1 MGTVEVMGEMRNR
14 RIRSVEV
21 CVVLDGI
28 DSSKEYNERQ
38 GGKSRLQ
45 HVYLERHRGGTRMW
59 IVLST

>member
-45 HVYLERHRGGTRMW
+45 HVYLERHRGGTM
-59 IVLST
+59 